1 MAKPNIS
8 LLGATFS
15 GCAGV
20 TLPTSNGGEA
30 TFPWVEGSQA
40 VTQNGTFDVTTLAQM
55 VVNVAG
61 GGGSGLEYEEGELT
75 LSEDQT
81 RLTVS
86 FADSHSEA
94 PALIAFVDAT
104 NASNTVTQTIWSWV
118 WFDFYKLWGN
128 RIYYS
133 STAMRY
139 AIAYYT
145 YRSNSTSSLSVASTL
160 CSSNSD
166 SSSSSGTSYP
176 KYWVTNTEFHP
187 YSNSTSRYWR
197 SGRTYKWIAI
207 WAP

>member
-1 MAKPNIS
+1 MANPNIS
-8 LLGATFS
+8 LLGATYS
-15 GCAGV
+15 AVAGV
-20 TLPTSNGGEA
+20 TLPKSGGGTA
-30 TFPWVEGSQA
+30 TFPWVEGSET
-40 VTQNGTFDVTTLAQM
+40 VTQNGTFDVTNLAQM

-75 LSEDQT
+75 LSADSS

-86 FADSHSEA
+86 FANSHSEA

-104 NASNTVTQTIWSWV
+104 NTANTATYTNWSWV

-133 STAMRY
+133 SSAMRY

-145 YRSNSTSSLSVASTL
+145 YRANSTSSLSVASTL
-160 CSSNSD
+160 CQNNSD
-166 SSSSSGTSYP
+166 SSSASGTSYP
-176 KYWVTNTEFHP
+176 KYWATNTEFHP

-207 WAP
+207 WA